1 MKTEEIRNRVANALY
16 DVLEGQEVMHCTRV
30 WEAWSYGTMSED
42 DFDLVVN
49 DTAAMEE
56 IIENVVSVFAGEY
69 IGERTELA
77 DYMEGIKKYLA
88 ENELP
93 DMTKVAFAADIRDIL
108 ESLGVEDG
116 S

>member
-1 MKTEEIRNRVANALY
+1 MNTEEIRNKVSNALY
-16 DVLEGQEVMHCTRV
+16 NVLEGQEAMHCTRV
-30 WEAWSYGTMSED
+30 WEAWSYGTMSDD

-49 DTAAMEE
+49 DTDAMEE
-56 IIENVVSVFAGEY
+56 IIESVVRALTGEGAGEHAV
-69 IGERTELA
+69 LA

-93 DMTKVAFAADIRDIL
+93 DMTKVAFAADIQDIL
-108 ESLGVEDG
+108 ESLGVEDE

>member
-1 MKTEEIRNRVANALY
+1 
-16 DVLEGQEVMHCTRV
+16 
-30 WEAWSYGTMSED
+30 MSEET
-42 DFDLVVN
+42 V
-49 DTAAMEE
+49 
-56 IIENVVSVFAGEY
+56 
-69 IGERTELA
+69 LA

-93 DMTKVAFAADIRDIL
+93 NMTKVAFAADIRDLL